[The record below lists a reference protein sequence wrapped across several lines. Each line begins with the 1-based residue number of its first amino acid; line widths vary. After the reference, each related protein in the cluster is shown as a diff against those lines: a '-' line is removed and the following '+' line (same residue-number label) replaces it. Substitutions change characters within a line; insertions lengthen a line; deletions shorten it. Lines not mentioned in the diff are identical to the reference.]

1 MKLDERKIKMCVNN
15 KNLAIISD
23 QLAGGI
29 GGAESILFA
38 LYELFP
44 EAPTYTTVYD
54 KEIMPRQYKNKEIIA
69 SYIQNLPYS
78 KKLYKAYLPLMP
90 AAIEYFDVQKFD
102 ILFSSHHCVAK
113 GIIPRPDAVH
123 LCYCHSPARYIWD
136 MFWTYSN
143 LNNLSPVKKILTSL
157 VSSYLRMWDVT
168 SSCRVDYYLA
178 NSSYTAKRIKK
189 FYNRESLIL
198 HPPVDINKFKNEE
211 TQDYYLMVGR
221 LVAYKGFELAIEA
234 FNESGKKLIIVGD
247 GAEYYKLKEK
257 ANSNIVMTGKVS
269 DPDLIKFMNN
279 CKGFVFPGK
288 EDFGIVMAE
297 AQSAGKPVIAYE
309 AGGALDIIK
318 KDETGVFFK
327 EQSVKSMNEAINRA
341 ETINWNHKLITAHSQ
356 KFDKNIFKEKINF
369 LINNAFELDE
379 LIQNNKNN
387 FLEFAP
393 QSEVRIKVEF

>member
-1 MKLDERKIKMCVNN
+1 MLTNN
-15 KNLAIISD
+15 DYKLAIISD

-29 GGAESILFA
+29 GGAESVLFA

-44 EAPTYTTVYD
+44 DAPTYTTVYNQAIMPDKYKD
-54 KEIMPRQYKNKEIIA
+54 KEIIS
-69 SYIQNLPYS
+69 SYIQNLPLS
-78 KKLYKAYLPLMP
+78 KKLYKAYFPLMP
-90 AAIEYFDVQKFD
+90 SAVEYFDLQKYD

-136 MFWTYSN
+136 MFWTYAE
-143 LNNLSPVKKILTSL
+143 LNNLSPLKKIVTSII
-157 VSSYLRMWDVT
+157 SNYIRMWDVT
-168 SSCRVDYYLA
+168 SSCRVDHYLA

-211 TQDYYLMVGR
+211 TDDYYLMVGR
-221 LVAYKGFELAIEA
+221 LVAYKGFELAVEA
-234 FNESGKKLIIVGD
+234 FNESGKKLIIVGK

-269 DPDLIKFMNN
+269 DEDLVKFMNN

-297 AQSAGKPVIAYE
+297 AQSAGKPVIAFK
-309 AGGALDIIK
+309 AGGALDIV
-318 KDETGVFFK
+318 KDNETGVLF
-327 EQSVKSMNEAINRA
+327 EQQSVQSLNEAINKS
-341 ETINWNHKLITAHSQ
+341 ESINWDADLIRNHSKQ
-356 KFDKNIFKEKINF
+356 FDSNLFKEKVNF
-369 LINNAFELDE
+369 LINNAFELEE
-379 LIQNNKNN
+379 LIKNN
-387 FLEFAP
+387 GKELIYSIPNNENRV
-393 QSEVRIKVEF
+393 QVNL

>member
-1 MKLDERKIKMCVNN
+1 MGVNN

-44 EAPTYTTVYD
+44 DAPTYTTVYD
-54 KEIMPRQYKNKEIIA
+54 QEIMPEQYKNKEIIA

-143 LNNLSPVKKILTSL
+143 LNELSPMKKILTSL
-157 VSSYLRMWDVT
+157 ISSYLRMWDVT

-221 LVAYKGFELAIEA
+221 LVAYKGFELAIDA
-234 FNESGKKLIIVGD
+234 FNESGKKLVIVGD

-257 ANSNIVMTGKVS
+257 ANSNIVMTGKIS

-327 EQSVKSMNEAINRA
+327 EQSVQSMNEAINRA
-341 ETINWNHKLITAHSQ
+341 EKINWNHKLITTHSQ

-379 LIQNNKNN
+379 LILSNKKN

-393 QSEVRIKVEF
+393 QSEARIKVEF